1 MVFIKRVKMILTF
14 KIGTPNFIM
23 HTDSILLLFTDY
35 EYDSKERAII
45 LYRDNILICH
55 YKIDYKDFENE
66 ILEAKKDFIRSNINN
81 KKELDKYEKFFGDV
95 LNMIALIE
103 IDRKKREE

>member
-1 MVFIKRVKMILTF
+1 MILTF
-14 KIGTPNFIM
+14 KMGTPNFIM

-35 EYDSKERAII
+35 EYDSEEKAII
-45 LYRDNILICH
+45 LYRNNILICH
-55 YKIDYKDFENE
+55 YKVDCKDFKNE

-81 KKELDKYEKFFGDV
+81 KKELDKYEKFFRD
-95 LNMIALIE
+95 LLKMITLIE